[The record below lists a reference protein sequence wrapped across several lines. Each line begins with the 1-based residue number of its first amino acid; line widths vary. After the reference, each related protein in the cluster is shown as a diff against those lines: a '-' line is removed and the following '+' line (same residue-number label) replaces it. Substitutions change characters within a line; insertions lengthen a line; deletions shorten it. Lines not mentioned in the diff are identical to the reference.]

1 MRRSRTLGTLGTVV
15 VAVLLGSSTVA
26 CSGSGGSTGRTITVP
41 VLWAGAS
48 ASGEV
53 QSGIEPAKI
62 TVGDGGAQ
70 FTLNLDDLEAKKTGA
85 QWNAATASAAAVA
98 TLASALDPATV
109 DVSYRVTGQIDGPSG
124 GAMLTVGTLAGLR
137 GDTLRRDTTMTGTI
151 SPDGSVGRVGE
162 IPAKL
167 RAASKAGYT
176 KVLLPTANLA
186 ASGETSTSDMIA
198 YGTSLGLEVRGV
210 DSVAQAYEAFTG
222 VQLIP
227 PGTVAPG
234 LSPPVM
240 AAADATTRGLVEQL
254 RARIAAA
261 PSTLGGNERSIAQ
274 RELASA
280 EAALAAGETARAY
293 GVAVDA
299 YTVLARA
306 EGAAKINS
314 VIAAS
319 GIEGARQAMRAD
331 VAALRARAAEVLR
344 AGSQVTGLDA
354 VAQILTPSALGWT
367 TYSDAVLAGID
378 KGLAD
383 GSITAAGMTVTGAA
397 IAEQQASIEV
407 FQADALTIVR
417 SAPNAQVTTRRPPAE
432 FLSGYTDFLVRAGK
446 ANADYYS
453 AVVSRGRSA
462 TTDANGQPAFTVLA
476 LDALST
482 DAASIPS
489 GIQTIDDEIRQSA
502 LTFTFF
508 VVGTGLVANTAA
520 TGISGSAIGSDAV
533 STIDIPGII
542 RSVEEAA
549 QLVDVYAAA
558 FVARSIDSGSPL
570 WSSRWGMGAALSLNG
585 TGRDAT
591 GEVIAQNEL
600 WYDVVAMSS
609 LWAAT
614 TP

>member
-1 MRRSRTLGTLGTVV
+1 MHRPRALSALGTV
-15 VAVLLGSSTVA
+15 AIALLLGSSTVA
-26 CSGSGGSTGRTITVP
+26 CSGSGSSAGRTITVP

-48 ASGEV
+48 AGGVE

-70 FTLNLDDLEAKKTGA
+70 FALNLDDLEAKKTGA

-98 TLASALDPATV
+98 TLASALDPAKV
-109 DVSYRVTGQIDGPSG
+109 DVSYRVTGPIDGPSG

-137 GDTLRRDTTMTGTI
+137 SDTLRRATTMTGTI
-151 SPDGSVGRVGE
+151 SPDGSVGRVGG

-176 KVLLPTANLA
+176 KVLLPTANLR
-186 ASGETSTSDMIA
+186 ASGEPSTTDMVA

-210 DSVAQAYEAFTG
+210 DTVAEAYEAFTG

-227 PGTVAPG
+227 PGTSAPG
-234 LSPPVM
+234 LSPPVQ
-240 AAADATTRGLVEQL
+240 AAADATTRGLVERLRTQL
-254 RARIAAA
+254 AAT
-261 PSTLGGNERSIAQ
+261 PSTLSGERSIAQ
-274 RELASA
+274 RGLASA
-280 EAALAAGETARAY
+280 EAALAAGDLARAY

-299 YTVLARA
+299 CTVLARA
-306 EGAAKINS
+306 EGAAKVDS

-319 GIEGARQAMRAD
+319 GIEGARQALRTD

-344 AGSQVTGLDA
+344 SGSQLSGVDA
-354 VAQILTPSALGWT
+354 VAQILTPAALGWT
-367 TYSDAVLAGID
+367 TYSDALLAGID
-378 KGLAD
+378 SGLAD
-383 GSITAAGMTVTGAA
+383 GSITAVGMTVTGAA
-397 IAEQQASIEV
+397 IAEQRVSIEV
-407 FQADALTIVR
+407 FQADALTMVR
-417 SAPNAQVTTRRPPAE
+417 SAPNAQVTTVRPPAE
-432 FLSGYTDFLVRAGK
+432 FLSGYTDFLIRAGK
-446 ANADYYS
+446 ANAEYYT
-453 AVVSRGRSA
+453 AVVSRGGSA
-462 TTDANGQPAFTVLA
+462 ATDASGQPAFTVLA
-476 LDALST
+476 LGALT
-482 DAASIPS
+482 AAAESIPS

-502 LTFTFF
+502 LAFTFF
-508 VVGTGLVANTAA
+508 VIGTGLVANTSL

-533 STIDIPGII
+533 STIDIPGLV
-542 RSVEEAA
+542 RSVEEAST
-549 QLVDVYAAA
+549 LVDVYAAA
-558 FVARSIDSGSPL
+558 FVARSIDTGSPL
-570 WSSRWGMGAALSLNG
+570 WSSRWGVGAALALNG

>member
-1 MRRSRTLGTLGTVV
+1 MLATLGAIAVTLLVGT
-15 VAVLLGSSTVA
+15 ATVA
-26 CSGSGGSTGRTITVP
+26 CSNSGGPTGRTITVP
-41 VLWAGAS
+41 VLWAGTS
-48 ASGEV
+48 TDGEV

-70 FTLNLDDLEAKKTGA
+70 FTLNLDDLQAKKTGA

-167 RAASKAGYT
+167 RAASEAGYT
-176 KVLLPTANLA
+176 KVLLPTTNLVA
-186 ASGETSTSDMIA
+186 AGEPTTSDMIA
-198 YGTSLGLEVRGV
+198 FGTSLGLEVRGV
-210 DSVAQAYEAFTG
+210 DTVAEAYEAFTG

-227 PGTVAPG
+227 PGTSAPG
-234 LSPPVM
+234 LSPPVG
-240 AAADATTRGLVEQL
+240 AAAEATTRGLIDRL
-254 RARIAAA
+254 RARLAAA
-261 PSTLGGNERSIAQ
+261 PSTLAGTERSVAQ
-274 RELASA
+274 RGLASA
-280 EAALAAGETARAY
+280 EAALAAGDVARAY

-299 YTVLARA
+299 STVLARA
-306 EGAAKINS
+306 EGAAKVDG

-319 GIEGARQAMRAD
+319 GIEGARRALRAD
-331 VAALRARAAEVLR
+331 AIALRARAAEVLR
-344 AGSQVTGLDA
+344 SGSQMTGVDA
-354 VAQILTPSALGWT
+354 VAQILTPAALGWT
-367 TYSDAVLAGID
+367 TYSDALLAGID
-378 KGLAD
+378 GGLAD

-397 IAEQQASIEV
+397 IAEQEVSIDV
-407 FQADALTIVR
+407 FQADALTMVR
-417 SAPNAQVTTRRPPAE
+417 SAPNAQVTTVRPPAE

-446 ANADYYS
+446 ANAEYYT

-462 TTDANGQPAFTVLA
+462 TTDPNGQPAFTVLA
-476 LDALST
+476 LGALT
-482 DAASIPS
+482 AAAESIPS
-489 GIQTIDDEIRQSA
+489 GVQTIDDEIRQSA
-502 LTFTFF
+502 LAFTFF
-508 VVGTGLVANTAA
+508 VIGTGLVANISS
-520 TGISGSAIGSDAV
+520 TGISGSAIGIDAV
-533 STIDIPGII
+533 STIDIPGIV
-542 RSVEEAA
+542 RSVEEASA
-549 QLVDVYAAA
+549 LVDTYAAA
-558 FVARSIDSGSPL
+558 FVARSIDTGSPL
-570 WSSRWGMGAALSLNG
+570 WSSRWGVGAALALNG

>member
-1 MRRSRTLGTLGTVV
+1 MRRHRVLGTIAIAL
-15 VAVLLGSSTVA
+15 LLGSSTVA
-26 CSGSGGSTGRTITVP
+26 CSGSGGPTGRTITVP

-48 ASGEV
+48 ADGEV
-53 QSGIEPAKI
+53 QSGIEPAKVTI
-62 TVGDGGAQ
+62 GDGGAQ
-70 FTLNLDDLEAKKTGA
+70 FTLNLDDLQAKRTGA

-137 GDTLRRDTTMTGTI
+137 GDTLRRDMTMTGTI

-176 KVLLPTANLA
+176 KVLLPVTNLR
-186 ASGETSTSDMIA
+186 ASGEPSTDDMVA
-198 YGTSLGLEVRGV
+198 YGNSLGLEVRGV

-227 PGTVAPG
+227 PGTSAPG
-234 LSPPVM
+234 LSPPVN
-240 AAADATTRGLVEQL
+240 AAADATTRGLIDRL
-254 RARIAAA
+254 RARVAAA
-261 PSTLGGNERSIAQ
+261 PSTLAGPERSIAR

-280 EAALAAGETARAY
+280 ETALAAGDLARAY

-306 EGAAKINS
+306 EGANKVND

-319 GIEGARQAMRAD
+319 GVEGARRSLRAD
-331 VAALRARAAEVLR
+331 VATLRARAAEVLQT
-344 AGSQVTGLDA
+344 GSQVTGADA

-367 TYSDAVLAGID
+367 TYSDAVLAGIED
-378 KGLAD
+378 GLAD
-383 GSITAAGMTVTGAA
+383 GSITAAGLTVTGAA
-397 IAEQQASIEV
+397 IAEQEASIDV
-407 FQADALTIVR
+407 FQADALTMVR
-417 SAPNAQVTTRRPPAE
+417 SAPNAKVTTRRPPAE

-446 ANADYYS
+446 ANADYYTT
-453 AVVSRGRSA
+453 VVSRGRSV
-462 TTDANGQPAFTVLA
+462 TTDGNGQPAFTVLA
-476 LDALST
+476 LRALS
-482 DAASIPS
+482 AEAESIPS

-502 LTFTFF
+502 LAFTFF
-508 VVGTGLVANTAA
+508 VIGTGLVANTSA
-520 TGISGSAIGSDAV
+520 TGISGSAIGTDAV
-533 STIDIPGII
+533 STIDIPGLV

-549 QLVDVYAAA
+549 ALIDVYAAA
-558 FVARSIDSGSPL
+558 FVGRSIDTGSPM
-570 WSSRWGMGAALSLNG
+570 WSSRWGMGAALALNG